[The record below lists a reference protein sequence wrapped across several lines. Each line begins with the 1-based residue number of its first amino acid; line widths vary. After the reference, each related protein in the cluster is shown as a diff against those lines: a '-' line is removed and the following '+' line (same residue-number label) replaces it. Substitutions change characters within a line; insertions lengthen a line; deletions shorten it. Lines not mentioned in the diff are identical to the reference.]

1 MNSIVIGSGFGGIA
15 AALRLKAKG
24 HKVKLIEKHP
34 DLGGRARVFKRNGFI
49 YDAGPTVITAPYLIN
64 ELFELFNKDPKNYI
78 ELTPLK
84 IWYQFIFED
93 KTKFNYSGDE
103 IEMKDQIE
111 KLSKEDVN
119 GYEKLVNFT
128 KKIFDKGFLEL
139 ADVPFDKPFVMMQQ
153 LPALLKLKSYK
164 SVYSLVSSYI
174 KNEKLR
180 RMLSMH
186 PLLVGGNP
194 FTTTSIYGL
203 ILYLEKK
210 WGIHYSVGGTGNII
224 KGFEKL
230 MNEVGIEIIKNT
242 EVTEIITKN
251 NKISGVKLNNE
262 NEIDA
267 DNVVCNADPPA
278 FYEKMLSKSNENSM
292 LFNWKK
298 NRMEYS
304 MGLFVY
310 YFGTKKIYENVEH
323 HTIKFGNKYEEHLD
337 DIFNKKKLNNE
348 NEIGADNVVC
358 NADPPAFY
366 EKMLSKSNES
376 SMLFNWKKNRMEY
389 SMGLFVYYFGTK
401 KIYENVEH
409 HTIKFGN
416 KYKEHLDD
424 IFDKKKLNNDISYYL
439 HRPTATDKTMAPEG
453 NDCFYVLVPVPNN
466 QSKINW
472 ETEGEKMKN
481 LVIEKMEK
489 DLMPDLKNNIV
500 EDFYLTPDYF
510 EKELNTKFG
519 SGFSIQPKFTQSAY
533 FRFHNK
539 SEIYDGL
546 YFVGAGTHPGAGVPG
561 VLSSAK
567 VLDKLF

>member
-1 MNSIVIGSGFGGIA
+1 MNSIIIGSGFGGIA

-24 HKVKLIEKHP
+24 HSVTLIEKHD
-34 DLGGRARVFKRNGFI
+34 DLGGRARVFKKNGFT
-49 YDAGPTVITAPYLIN
+49 YDGGPTVITAPYLIN

-78 ELTPLK
+78 ELSPLN

-93 KTKFNYSGDE
+93 NSKFNYSGDE
-103 IEMKDQIE
+103 NEMKKQIE
-111 KLSKEDVN
+111 RISKEDVE
-119 GYEKLVNFT
+119 GYKQLVSFT
-128 KKIFDKGFLEL
+128 KKIFDKGFTEL
-139 ADVPFDKPFVMMQQ
+139 ADVPFDKPFVMMKQ

-203 ILYLEKK
+203 ILFLEKK
-210 WGIHYSVGGTGNII
+210 WGIHYSMGGTGNII

-230 MNEVGIEIIKNT
+230 MNEVDIKIIKGR
-242 EVTEIITKN
+242 EVKQIN
-251 NKISGVKLNNE
+251 LSGNKITGVELDNKKNIE
-262 NEIDA
+262 A
-267 DNVVCNADPPA
+267 DNVICNADPPGV
-278 FYEKMLSKSNENSM
+278 YERMLNGNINKSF

-310 YFGTKKIYENVEH
+310 YFGTKK
-323 HTIKFGNKYEEHLD
+323 T
-337 DIFNKKKLNNE
+337 
-348 NEIGADNVVC
+348 
-358 NADPPAFY
+358 
-366 EKMLSKSNES
+366 
-376 SMLFNWKKNRMEY
+376 
-389 SMGLFVYYFGTK
+389 
-401 KIYENVEH
+401 YENVEH

-416 KYKEHLDD
+416 KYKEHLND
-424 IFDKKKLNNDISYYL
+424 IFNKKILNNDISYYL
-439 HRPTATDKTMAPEG
+439 HRPSATDKSMSPEG
-453 NDCFYVLVPVPNN
+453 QDCFYVLVPVPNN
-466 QSKINW
+466 QSKIDW
-472 ETEGEKMKN
+472 TIEGEKMKN
-481 LVIEKMEK
+481 LVVDKMEK
-489 DLMPDLKNNIV
+489 DLMPNLKQNIV
-500 EDFYLTPDYF
+500 NDFYLTPDYF
-510 EKELNTKFG
+510 EKELNTKYG
-519 SGFSIQPKFTQSAY
+519 SGFSIQPKFSQSAY

-567 VLDKLF
+567 VLDKLI

>member
-15 AALRLKAKG
+15 AALRLRAKG
-24 HKVKLIEKHP
+24 HDVTLIEKHQ
-34 DLGGRARVFKRNGFI
+34 DLGGRARVFKRNGFTF
-49 YDAGPTVITAPYLIN
+49 DGGPTVITAPYLIN
-64 ELFELFNKDPKNYI
+64 ELFELFKKNPKDYI
-78 ELTPLK
+78 ELSPLK

-93 KTKFNYSGDE
+93 KSKFNYSGDE
-103 IEMKDQIE
+103 NEMKAQIE
-111 KLSKEDVN
+111 ELSLEDVQ

-128 KKIFDKGFLEL
+128 KKIFDKGFTEL
-139 ADVPFDKPFVMMQQ
+139 ADVPFDKPLVMMQQ

-210 WGIHYSVGGTGNII
+210 WGIHYSMGGTGNII

-230 MNEVGIEIIKNT
+230 MSEVGIKVIKGNEVKKIISKNT
-242 EVTEIITKN
+242 KIT
-251 NKISGVKLNNE
+251 GVELSNDNTI
-262 NEIDA
+262 NA
-267 DNVVCNADPPA
+267 DIVICNADPPA
-278 FYEKMLSKSNENSM
+278 VYEKLLDGNNNNSF

-298 NRMEYS
+298 
-304 MGLFVY
+304 
-310 YFGTKKIYENVEH
+310 K
-323 HTIKFGNKYEEHLD
+323 
-337 DIFNKKKLNNE
+337 
-348 NEIGADNVVC
+348 
-358 NADPPAFY
+358 
-366 EKMLSKSNES
+366 
-376 SMLFNWKKNRMEY
+376 RMEY

-424 IFDKKKLNNDISYYL
+424 IFDKKKLNEDISYYL
-439 HRPTATDKTMAPEG
+439 HRPSATDKSMAPEG

-466 QSKINW
+466 QSGINW
-472 ETEGEKMKN
+472 NTEGEKMKRLIIN
-481 LVIEKMEK
+481 KMEK
-489 DLMPDLKNNIV
+489 DLMPNLKENIV

-510 EKELNTKFG
+510 EKDLNTKFG

-567 VLDKLF
+567 VLDKIL

>member
-15 AALRLKAKG
+15 TALRLKAKG
-24 HKVKLIEKHP
+24 HQVTIIEKHP
-34 DLGGRARVFKRNGFI
+34 DLGGRARVFRKDGFVF
-49 YDAGPTVITAPYLIN
+49 DGGPTVITAPYLIN
-64 ELFELFNKDPKNYI
+64 ELFELFQKDPKDYI
-78 ELTPLK
+78 QLSPLK

-103 IEMKDQIE
+103 TEMKNQIE
-111 KLSKEDVN
+111 KLSKKDVR
-119 GYEKLVNFT
+119 GYEKLVTFT
-128 KKIFDKGFLEL
+128 KKIFDKGFTEL
-139 ADVPFDKPFVMMQQ
+139 ADVPFDKPFVMLQQ

-174 KNEKLR
+174 QNEKLR

-210 WGIHYSVGGTGNII
+210 WGIHYSMGGTGNII
-224 KGFEKL
+224 KGLEKL
-230 MNEVGIEIIKNT
+230 MNEVGINIIKNS
-242 EVTEIITKN
+242 EV
-251 NKISGVKLNNE
+251 NKIISEKDKITGVQINNQT
-262 NEIDA
+262 NIDA
-267 DNVVCNADPPA
+267 DNVICNADPPA
-278 FYEKMLSKSNENSM
+278 VYEKLLNKKNNNSF

-310 YFGTKKIYENVEH
+310 YFGTKK
-323 HTIKFGNKYEEHLD
+323 K
-337 DIFNKKKLNNE
+337 
-348 NEIGADNVVC
+348 
-358 NADPPAFY
+358 
-366 EKMLSKSNES
+366 
-376 SMLFNWKKNRMEY
+376 
-389 SMGLFVYYFGTK
+389 
-401 KIYENVEH
+401 YENVEH

-416 KYKEHLDD
+416 KYKEHLID

-439 HRPTATDKTMAPEG
+439 HRPTATDKSMAPDG
-453 NDCFYVLVPVPNN
+453 SDCFYVLVPVPNN
-466 QSKINW
+466 QSKIDW
-472 ETEGEKMKN
+472 DTEGEKMKN
-481 LVIEKMEK
+481 LVIDKMEQ
-489 DLMPDLKNNIV
+489 DLMPNLKDNIIA
-500 EDFYLTPDYF
+500 DFYLTPDYF
-510 EKELNTKFG
+510 EKELNTKHG

-539 SEIYDGL
+539 SEIYNGL

-567 VLDKLF
+567 VLDKIL

>member
-1 MNSIVIGSGFGGIA
+1 MKSIVIGSGFGGIA

-24 HKVKLIEKHP
+24 HDVTLIEKHQ
-34 DLGGRARVFKRNGFI
+34 DLGGRARVFKRNGFT
-49 YDAGPTVITAPYLIN
+49 YDGGPTVITAPYLIN
-64 ELFELFNKDPKNYI
+64 ELFELFKKDPNDYI
-78 ELTPLK
+78 KLAPLN

-93 KTKFNYSGDE
+93 KTRFNYSGDE
-103 IEMKDQIE
+103 IDMKKQIE
-111 KLSKEDVN
+111 KISKEDVI

-128 KKIFDKGFLEL
+128 KKIFDKGFTEL
-139 ADVPFDKPFVMMQQ
+139 ADVPFIKPSVMVQQ

-164 SVYSLVSSYI
+164 SVYSLVSSYV

-210 WGIHYSVGGTGNII
+210 WGIHYSMGGTGNII
-224 KGFEKL
+224 KGLESL
-230 MNEVGIEIIKNT
+230 MKESGIKIIKGH
-242 EVTEIITKN
+242 EVKKIISNKKKITGVQLDNQTMIETN
-251 NKISGVKLNNE
+251 NVI
-262 NEIDA
+262 
-267 DNVVCNADPPA
+267 CNADPPA
-278 FYEKMLSKSNENSM
+278 VYENMLNGNANDSF
-292 LFNWKK
+292 LFKWKK

-310 YFGTKKIYENVEH
+310 YFGTKKKYINVEH
-323 HTIKFGNKYEEHLD
+323 HTIKFGNKFKEHLD
-337 DIFNKKKLNNE
+337 DIFNNKKLN
-348 NEIGADNVVC
+348 
-358 NADPPAFY
+358 
-366 EKMLSKSNES
+366 K
-376 SMLFNWKKNRMEY
+376 
-389 SMGLFVYYFGTK
+389 
-401 KIYENVEH
+401 
-409 HTIKFGN
+409 
-416 KYKEHLDD
+416 
-424 IFDKKKLNNDISYYL
+424 DISYYL
-439 HRPTATDKTMAPEG
+439 HRPSATDHSMAPEG

-466 QSKINW
+466 QSKIDW
-472 ETEGEKMKN
+472 SFEGEKMKN
-481 LVIEKMEK
+481 LIIDKMQN

-510 EKELNTKFG
+510 EKDLNTKYG
-519 SGFSIQPKFTQSAY
+519 SGFSIQPKFSQSAY

-567 VLDKLF
+567 VLDKII

>member
-24 HKVKLIEKHP
+24 HKVTLIEKHP
-34 DLGGRARVFKRNGFI
+34 DLGGRARVFRKNGFI
-49 YDAGPTVITAPYLIN
+49 FDGGPTVITAPYLIN
-64 ELFELFNKDPKNYI
+64 ELFELFKKNPKDYI
-78 ELTPLK
+78 KLSPLK
-84 IWYQFIFED
+84 VWYQFVFED
-93 KTKFNYSGDE
+93 KSKFNYSGNE
-103 IEMKDQIE
+103 NEMKAQIKE
-111 KLSKEDVN
+111 LNKEDVE
-119 GYEKLVNFT
+119 GYEKLVSFT
-128 KKIFDKGFLEL
+128 KKIFDKGFTEL
-139 ADVPFDKPFVMMQQ
+139 ADIPFDKPFVMMQQ
-153 LPALLKLKSYK
+153 LPSLLKLKSYK

-210 WGIHYSVGGTGNII
+210 WGIHYSMGGTGNII
-224 KGFEKL
+224 RGFEKL
-230 MNEVGIEIIKNT
+230 MNEVGIKVIKGN
-242 EVTEIITKN
+242 EVTKILSKN
-251 NKISGVKLNNE
+251 NKITSIQLDNHDY
-262 NEIDA
+262 IDA
-267 DNVVCNADPPA
+267 DNVICNADPPA
-278 FYEKMLSKSNENSM
+278 VYEKLLDEKNNNSF
-292 LFNWKK
+292 LFKWKK
-298 NRMEYS
+298 KRMEYS

-310 YFGTKKIYENVEH
+310 YFGTKKIYDNVEH
-323 HTIKFGNKYEEHLD
+323 HTIKFG
-337 DIFNKKKLNNE
+337 
-348 NEIGADNVVC
+348 
-358 NADPPAFY
+358 
-366 EKMLSKSNES
+366 S
-376 SMLFNWKKNRMEY
+376 
-389 SMGLFVYYFGTK
+389 
-401 KIYENVEH
+401 
-409 HTIKFGN
+409 

-439 HRPTATDKTMAPEG
+439 HRPSATDKSMAPEG

-466 QSKINW
+466 QSGIDW
-472 ETEGEKMKN
+472 SIEGDKMKK
-481 LVIEKMEK
+481 LIIDKMEN
-489 DLMPDLKNNIV
+489 DLMPNLRNNIV

-510 EKELNTKFG
+510 EKDLNTKFG

-567 VLDKLF
+567 VLDKIL

>member
-24 HKVKLIEKHP
+24 HQVKLIEKHP
-34 DLGGRARVFKRNGFI
+34 DLGGRARVFKKNGFI
-49 YDAGPTVITAPYLIN
+49 FDGGPTVITAPYLIN
-64 ELFELFNKDPKNYI
+64 ELFELFKKDPKNYI
-78 ELTPLK
+78 ELSPLK

-93 KTKFNYSGDE
+93 KSKFNYSGDE
-103 IEMKDQIE
+103 ANMVKQIQDISKD
-111 KLSKEDVN
+111 DVE
-119 GYEKLVNFT
+119 GYQKLVSFT
-128 KKIFDKGFLEL
+128 KKIFDKGFTEL

-164 SVYSLVSSYI
+164 SVYSLVSSFI

-210 WGIHYSVGGTGNII
+210 WGIHYSMGGTGNII
-224 KGFEKL
+224 KGLEKL
-230 MNEVGIEIIKNT
+230 MLEEGIEIIKNS
-242 EVTEIITKN
+242 EVTEIISKS
-251 NKISGVKLNNE
+251 NKITGIKLNDQ
-262 NEIDA
+262 EIIEA
-267 DNVVCNADPPA
+267 ENVVCNADPPA
-278 FYEKMLSKSNENSM
+278 FYEKMLKKNGQGPFI
-292 LFNWKK
+292 FNWKK
-298 NRMEYS
+298 KRMEYS

-310 YFGTKKIYENVEH
+310 YFGTKKVYE
-323 HTIKFGNKYEEHLD
+323 
-337 DIFNKKKLNNE
+337 DI
-348 NEIGADNVVC
+348 
-358 NADPPAFY
+358 
-366 EKMLSKSNES
+366 
-376 SMLFNWKKNRMEY
+376 
-389 SMGLFVYYFGTK
+389 
-401 KIYENVEH
+401 EH

-416 KYKEHLDD
+416 KYKEHLED
-424 IFDKKKLNNDISYYL
+424 IFNKKKLNNDISYYL
-439 HRPTATDKTMAPEG
+439 HRPSATDKSMAPEG

-466 QSKINW
+466 QSKIDW
-472 ETEGEKMKN
+472 QTEGENMKN
-481 LVIEKMEK
+481 LVIDKMEK
-489 DLMPDLKNNIV
+489 DLMPNLRENIV
-500 EDFYLTPDYF
+500 ADFYLTPDYF

-567 VLDKLF
+567 VLDKLL

>member
-15 AALRLKAKG
+15 AALRLRAKG
-24 HKVKLIEKHP
+24 HDVTLIEKHQ
-34 DLGGRARVFKRNGFI
+34 DLGGRARVFKRNGFTF
-49 YDAGPTVITAPYLIN
+49 DGGPTVITAPYLIN
-64 ELFELFNKDPKNYI
+64 ELFELFKKNPKDYI
-78 ELTPLK
+78 ELSPLK

-93 KTKFNYSGDE
+93 RSKFNYSGNE
-103 IEMKDQIE
+103 NEMKAQIGE
-111 KLSKEDVN
+111 LSQEDVQ

-128 KKIFDKGFLEL
+128 KKIFDKGFTEL

-210 WGIHYSVGGTGNII
+210 WGIHYSMGGTGNII

-230 MNEVGIEIIKNT
+230 MNEVGIKVIKGNEVKKIISKNT
-242 EVTEIITKN
+242 KIT
-251 NKISGVKLNNE
+251 GVKLNND
-262 NEIDA
+262 NTINA
-267 DNVVCNADPPA
+267 DIVICNADPPA
-278 FYEKMLSKSNENSM
+278 VYEKLLDGNNNNSF

-298 NRMEYS
+298 
-304 MGLFVY
+304 
-310 YFGTKKIYENVEH
+310 K
-323 HTIKFGNKYEEHLD
+323 
-337 DIFNKKKLNNE
+337 
-348 NEIGADNVVC
+348 
-358 NADPPAFY
+358 
-366 EKMLSKSNES
+366 
-376 SMLFNWKKNRMEY
+376 RMEY

-424 IFDKKKLNNDISYYL
+424 IFDKKKLNEDISYYL
-439 HRPTATDKTMAPEG
+439 HRPSATDKSMAPEG

-466 QSKINW
+466 QSGINW
-472 ETEGEKMKN
+472 NTEGEKMKSLIIN
-481 LVIEKMEK
+481 KMEK
-489 DLMPDLKNNIV
+489 DLMPNLKENIV

-510 EKELNTKFG
+510 EKDLNTKFG

-567 VLDKLF
+567 VLDKIL

>member
-24 HKVKLIEKHP
+24 HQVKLIEKHP
-34 DLGGRARVFKRNGFI
+34 DLGGRARVFKKNGFI
-49 YDAGPTVITAPYLIN
+49 FDGGPTVITAPYLIN
-64 ELFELFNKDPKNYI
+64 ELFELFKKDPKNYI
-78 ELTPLK
+78 ELSPLK

-93 KTKFNYSGDE
+93 KSKFNYSGDE
-103 IEMKDQIE
+103 ANMVKQIE
-111 KLSKEDVN
+111 DISKDDVE
-119 GYEKLVNFT
+119 GYQKLVSFT
-128 KKIFDKGFLEL
+128 KKIFDKGFTEL

-164 SVYSLVSSYI
+164 SVYSLVSSFI

-210 WGIHYSVGGTGNII
+210 WGIHYSMGGTGNII
-224 KGFEKL
+224 KGLEKL
-230 MNEVGIEIIKNT
+230 MLEEGIDIIKNS
-242 EVTEIITKN
+242 EVTEIISKS
-251 NKISGVKLNNE
+251 NKITGIKLNDQ
-262 NEIDA
+262 EIIEA
-267 DNVVCNADPPA
+267 ENVVCNADPPA
-278 FYEKMLSKSNENSM
+278 FYEKMLKKNGQGSFI
-292 LFNWKK
+292 FNWKK
-298 NRMEYS
+298 KRMEYS

-310 YFGTKKIYENVEH
+310 YFGTKKV
-323 HTIKFGNKYEEHLD
+323 
-337 DIFNKKKLNNE
+337 
-348 NEIGADNVVC
+348 
-358 NADPPAFY
+358 
-366 EKMLSKSNES
+366 
-376 SMLFNWKKNRMEY
+376 
-389 SMGLFVYYFGTK
+389 
-401 KIYENVEH
+401 YENVEH

-416 KYKEHLDD
+416 KYKEHLED
-424 IFDKKKLNNDISYYL
+424 IFNNKKLNNDISYYL
-439 HRPTATDKTMAPEG
+439 HRPSATDKSMAPEG

-472 ETEGEKMKN
+472 QTEGENMKN
-481 LVIEKMEK
+481 LVIDKMEK
-489 DLMPDLKNNIV
+489 DLMPNLRENIV
-500 EDFYLTPDYF
+500 ADFYLTPDYF

-567 VLDKLF
+567 VLDKLL

>member
-1 MNSIVIGSGFGGIA
+1 MYKRQ
-15 AALRLKAKG
+15 ALRLKAKG
-24 HKVKLIEKHP
+24 HKVTLIEKHP
-34 DLGGRARVFKRNGFI
+34 DLGGRARVFRKNGFI
-49 YDAGPTVITAPYLIN
+49 FDGGPTVITAPYLIN
-64 ELFELFNKDPKNYI
+64 ELFELFKKNPKDYI
-78 ELTPLK
+78 KLSPLK
-84 IWYQFIFED
+84 VWYQFVFED
-93 KTKFNYSGDE
+93 KSKFNYSGNE
-103 IEMKDQIE
+103 NEMKAQIKE
-111 KLSKEDVN
+111 LNKEDVK

-128 KKIFDKGFLEL
+128 KKIFDKGFTEL
-139 ADVPFDKPFVMMQQ
+139 ADIPFDKPFVMMQQ
-153 LPALLKLKSYK
+153 LPSLLKLKSYK

-210 WGIHYSVGGTGNII
+210 WGIHYSMGGTGNII

-230 MNEVGIEIIKNT
+230 MNEVGIKVIKGN
-242 EVTEIITKN
+242 EVTKILSKN
-251 NKISGVKLNNE
+251 NKITSIQLDNHDY
-262 NEIDA
+262 IDA
-267 DNVVCNADPPA
+267 DNVICNADPPA
-278 FYEKMLSKSNENSM
+278 VYEKLLDEKNNNSF
-292 LFNWKK
+292 LFKWKK
-298 NRMEYS
+298 KRMEYS

-310 YFGTKKIYENVEH
+310 YFGTKKIYDNVEH
-323 HTIKFGNKYEEHLD
+323 HTIKFG
-337 DIFNKKKLNNE
+337 
-348 NEIGADNVVC
+348 
-358 NADPPAFY
+358 
-366 EKMLSKSNES
+366 S
-376 SMLFNWKKNRMEY
+376 
-389 SMGLFVYYFGTK
+389 
-401 KIYENVEH
+401 
-409 HTIKFGN
+409 

-439 HRPTATDKTMAPEG
+439 HRPSATDKSMAPEG

-466 QSKINW
+466 QSGIDW
-472 ETEGEKMKN
+472 SIEGDKMKK
-481 LVIEKMEK
+481 LIIDKMEN
-489 DLMPDLKNNIV
+489 DLMPNLRNNIV

-510 EKELNTKFG
+510 EKDLNTKFG

-567 VLDKLF
+567 VLDKIL

>member
-15 AALRLKAKG
+15 AALRLRAKG
-24 HKVKLIEKHP
+24 HKVTLIEKHP
-34 DLGGRARVFKRNGFI
+34 DLGGRARVFKKNGFTF
-49 YDAGPTVITAPYLIN
+49 DGGPTVITAPYLIN
-64 ELFELFNKDPKNYI
+64 ELFDLFKKDPKDYI
-78 ELTPLK
+78 KLTPLK

-93 KTKFNYSGDE
+93 KTKFDYSGNE
-103 IEMKDQIE
+103 SEMKNQIQ
-111 KLSKEDVN
+111 KINKTDVK

-128 KKIFDKGFLEL
+128 KKIFDKGFTEL
-139 ADVPFDKPFVMMQQ
+139 ADVPFDKPFVMLQQ

-210 WGIHYSVGGTGNII
+210 WGIHYSMGGTGNII

-230 MNEVGIEIIKNT
+230 MNEVGIKVIKGNEVKKIISKNT
-242 EVTEIITKN
+242 KIT
-251 NKISGVKLNNE
+251 GVQLSNDNTI
-262 NEIDA
+262 NA
-267 DNVVCNADPPA
+267 DIVICNADPPA
-278 FYEKMLSKSNENSM
+278 VYEKLLDGNSNNSF

-298 NRMEYS
+298 
-304 MGLFVY
+304 
-310 YFGTKKIYENVEH
+310 K
-323 HTIKFGNKYEEHLD
+323 
-337 DIFNKKKLNNE
+337 
-348 NEIGADNVVC
+348 
-358 NADPPAFY
+358 
-366 EKMLSKSNES
+366 
-376 SMLFNWKKNRMEY
+376 RMEY

-424 IFDKKKLNNDISYYL
+424 IFDKKKLNEDISYYL
-439 HRPTATDKTMAPEG
+439 HRPSATDKSMAPEG

-466 QSKINW
+466 QSGIDWN
-472 ETEGEKMKN
+472 TEGEKMKSLIIN
-481 LVIEKMEK
+481 KMEK
-489 DLMPDLKNNIV
+489 DLMPNLKENIV

-510 EKELNTKFG
+510 EKDLNTKFG

-567 VLDKLF
+567 VLDKIL

>member
-24 HKVKLIEKHP
+24 HGVKLIEKHP
-34 DLGGRARVFKRNGFI
+34 DLGGRARVFKKNGFTF
-49 YDAGPTVITAPYLIN
+49 DGGPTVITAPYLIN
-64 ELFELFNKDPKNYI
+64 ELFELFKKDPKHYI
-78 ELTPLK
+78 ELFPLK

-103 IEMKDQIE
+103 ASMIKQIE
-111 KLSKEDVN
+111 NINKDDVR
-119 GYEKLVNFT
+119 GYQKLVAFT
-128 KKIFDKGFLEL
+128 KKIFDKGFTEL

-164 SVYSLVSSYI
+164 SVYSLVSSFI

-180 RMLSMH
+180 RVLSMH

-210 WGIHYSVGGTGNII
+210 WGIHYSMGGTGNII
-224 KGFEKL
+224 KGLEKL
-230 MNEVGIEIIKNT
+230 MHEEGIDIIKNS
-242 EVTEIITKN
+242 EVTEIVSKS
-251 NKISGVKLNNE
+251 NKISGVKLNDKDIIEAE
-262 NEIDA
+262 NVI
-267 DNVVCNADPPA
+267 CNADPPA
-278 FYEKMLSKSNENSM
+278 FYEKMQKKNGKSSII
-292 LFNWKK
+292 FNWKK
-298 NRMEYS
+298 KRMEYS

-310 YFGTKKIYENVEH
+310 YFGTKKVYE
-323 HTIKFGNKYEEHLD
+323 D
-337 DIFNKKKLNNE
+337 
-348 NEIGADNVVC
+348 
-358 NADPPAFY
+358 
-366 EKMLSKSNES
+366 
-376 SMLFNWKKNRMEY
+376 
-389 SMGLFVYYFGTK
+389 
-401 KIYENVEH
+401 VEH

-416 KYKEHLDD
+416 KYKEHLED
-424 IFDKKKLNNDISYYL
+424 IFNNKKLNNDISYYL
-439 HRPTATDKTMAPEG
+439 HRPSATDKSMAPEG

-466 QSKINW
+466 QSRINW
-472 ETEGEKMKN
+472 QTEGENMKN
-481 LVIEKMEK
+481 LVIDKMEK
-489 DLMPDLKNNIV
+489 DLMPNLRENIV
-500 EDFYLTPDYF
+500 ADFYLTPDYF

-567 VLDKLF
+567 VLDKLL

>member
-24 HKVKLIEKHP
+24 HQVKLIEKHP
-34 DLGGRARVFKRNGFI
+34 DLGGRARVFKKNGFI
-49 YDAGPTVITAPYLIN
+49 FDGGPTVITAPYLIN
-64 ELFELFNKDPKNYI
+64 ELFELFKKDPKNYI
-78 ELTPLK
+78 ELSPLK

-93 KTKFNYSGDE
+93 KSKFNYSGDE
-103 IEMKDQIE
+103 ANMVKQIE
-111 KLSKEDVN
+111 DISKDDVE
-119 GYEKLVNFT
+119 GYQKLVSFT
-128 KKIFDKGFLEL
+128 KKIFDKGFTEL

-164 SVYSLVSSYI
+164 SVYSLVSSFI

-210 WGIHYSVGGTGNII
+210 WGIHYSMGGTGNII
-224 KGFEKL
+224 KGLEKL
-230 MNEVGIEIIKNT
+230 MLEEGIDIIKNS
-242 EVTEIITKN
+242 EVTEIISKS
-251 NKISGVKLNNE
+251 NKITGIKLNNQKIIE
-262 NEIDA
+262 AE
-267 DNVVCNADPPA
+267 NVVCNADPPA
-278 FYEKMLSKSNENSM
+278 FYEKMLKKNGQGSFI
-292 LFNWKK
+292 FNWKK
-298 NRMEYS
+298 KRMEYS

-310 YFGTKKIYENVEH
+310 YFGTKKIYQ
-323 HTIKFGNKYEEHLD
+323 
-337 DIFNKKKLNNE
+337 
-348 NEIGADNVVC
+348 
-358 NADPPAFY
+358 
-366 EKMLSKSNES
+366 
-376 SMLFNWKKNRMEY
+376 
-389 SMGLFVYYFGTK
+389 
-401 KIYENVEH
+401 NVEH

-416 KYKEHLDD
+416 KYKEHLED
-424 IFDKKKLNNDISYYL
+424 IFNNKKLNNDISYYL
-439 HRPTATDKTMAPEG
+439 HRPSATDKSMAPEG

-466 QSKINW
+466 QSKIDW
-472 ETEGEKMKN
+472 RTEGENMKN
-481 LVIEKMEK
+481 LVIDKMEK
-489 DLMPDLKNNIV
+489 DLMPNLRENIV
-500 EDFYLTPDYF
+500 ADFYLTPDYF

-539 SEIYDGL
+539 SEIYEGL

-567 VLDKLF
+567 VLDKLL

>member
-15 AALRLKAKG
+15 AALRLRAKG
-24 HKVKLIEKHP
+24 HDVTLIEKHQ
-34 DLGGRARVFKRNGFI
+34 DLGGRARVFKRNGFTF
-49 YDAGPTVITAPYLIN
+49 DGGPTVITAPFLIN
-64 ELFELFNKDPKNYI
+64 ELFELFKKNPKDYI
-78 ELTPLK
+78 ELSPLK

-93 KTKFNYSGDE
+93 RSKFNYSGNE
-103 IEMKDQIE
+103 NEMKAQIGE
-111 KLSKEDVN
+111 LSQEDVQ

-128 KKIFDKGFLEL
+128 KKIFDKGFTEL
-139 ADVPFDKPFVMMQQ
+139 ADVPFDKPFVMLQQ

-210 WGIHYSVGGTGNII
+210 WGIHYSMGGTGNII

-230 MNEVGIEIIKNT
+230 MNEVGIKVIKGNEVKKIISKNT
-242 EVTEIITKN
+242 KIT
-251 NKISGVKLNNE
+251 GVQLNND
-262 NEIDA
+262 NTINA
-267 DNVVCNADPPA
+267 DIVICNADPPA
-278 FYEKMLSKSNENSM
+278 VYEKLLDGNNNNSF

-298 NRMEYS
+298 
-304 MGLFVY
+304 
-310 YFGTKKIYENVEH
+310 K
-323 HTIKFGNKYEEHLD
+323 
-337 DIFNKKKLNNE
+337 
-348 NEIGADNVVC
+348 
-358 NADPPAFY
+358 
-366 EKMLSKSNES
+366 
-376 SMLFNWKKNRMEY
+376 RMEY

-424 IFDKKKLNNDISYYL
+424 IFDKKKLNEDISYYL
-439 HRPTATDKTMAPEG
+439 HRPSATDKSMAPEG

-466 QSKINW
+466 QSGIDWN
-472 ETEGEKMKN
+472 TEGEKMKSLIIN
-481 LVIEKMEK
+481 KMEK
-489 DLMPDLKNNIV
+489 DLMPNLKENIV

-510 EKELNTKFG
+510 EKDLNTKFG

-567 VLDKLF
+567 VLDKIL

>member
-24 HKVKLIEKHP
+24 HKVTLIEKHP
-34 DLGGRARVFKRNGFI
+34 DLGGRARVFRKNGFI
-49 YDAGPTVITAPYLIN
+49 FDGGPTVITAPYLIN
-64 ELFELFNKDPKNYI
+64 ELFELFKKNPKDYI
-78 ELTPLK
+78 KLSPLK
-84 IWYQFIFED
+84 VWYQFVFED
-93 KTKFNYSGDE
+93 KSKFNYSGNE
-103 IEMKDQIE
+103 NEMKAQIKE
-111 KLSKEDVN
+111 LNKEDVE
-119 GYEKLVNFT
+119 GYEKLVSFT
-128 KKIFDKGFLEL
+128 KKIFDKGFTEL
-139 ADVPFDKPFVMMQQ
+139 ADIPFDKPFVMMQQ
-153 LPALLKLKSYK
+153 LPSLLKLKSYK

-210 WGIHYSVGGTGNII
+210 WGIHYSMGGTGNII

-230 MNEVGIEIIKNT
+230 MNEVGIKVIKGN
-242 EVTEIITKN
+242 EVTKILSKN
-251 NKISGVKLNNE
+251 NKITSIQLDNHDY
-262 NEIDA
+262 IDT
-267 DNVVCNADPPA
+267 DNVICNADPPA
-278 FYEKMLSKSNENSM
+278 VYEKLLDEKNNNSF
-292 LFNWKK
+292 LFKWKK
-298 NRMEYS
+298 KRMEYS

-310 YFGTKKIYENVEH
+310 YFGTKKIYDNVEH
-323 HTIKFGNKYEEHLD
+323 HTIKFG
-337 DIFNKKKLNNE
+337 
-348 NEIGADNVVC
+348 
-358 NADPPAFY
+358 
-366 EKMLSKSNES
+366 S
-376 SMLFNWKKNRMEY
+376 
-389 SMGLFVYYFGTK
+389 
-401 KIYENVEH
+401 
-409 HTIKFGN
+409 

-424 IFDKKKLNNDISYYL
+424 IFDKKILNNDISYYL
-439 HRPTATDKTMAPEG
+439 HRPSATDKSMAPEG

-466 QSKINW
+466 QSGIDW
-472 ETEGEKMKN
+472 SIEGDKMKK
-481 LVIEKMEK
+481 LIIDKMEN
-489 DLMPDLKNNIV
+489 DLMPNLRNNIV

-510 EKELNTKFG
+510 EKDLNTKFG

-567 VLDKLF
+567 VLDKIL